1 MTDHFSSPVS
11 GFASFLPE
19 QYRGEFSQDWLMGLS
34 PFEDNTCAVC
44 FPVRQGQW
52 VTFGMREA
60 EEQFFKCERVAP
72 DPPSRWVRSESF
84 CGSQFNTG

>member
-34 PFEDNTCAVC
+34 PFEDNSCATC
-44 FPVRQGQW
+44 FSVRRGQW
-52 VTFGMREA
+52 VRFGVSNA
-60 EEQFFKCERVAP
+60 DKQIFQCERIA
-72 DPPSRWVRSESF
+72 
-84 CGSQFNTG
+84 